1 MSKEGITK
9 HDIGAVILED
19 LLASGTIRS
28 CVNCERLVG
37 VNCALAGSTPPPSVV
52 VRGCASWEFA
62 IPF

>member
-1 MSKEGITK
+1 VNPDLKQE
-9 HDIGAVILED
+9 IGAVIVED

-37 VNCALAGSTPPPSVV
+37 VNCALAGQTPPPSVV
-52 VRGCASWEFA
+52 MRGCESWLFA